1 MTIEE
6 IDELMNKHLQVC
18 GEQDKCVT
26 ILCKAG
32 IFDLRNETT
41 DPGVAFRQFSD
52 EHRFCL
58 ACCVRVGDRTRY
70 RVMGLSREL
79 DASKCG
85 EAFAYLIKHL
95 AESLGTNVE
104 LRIPDRANN

>member
-6 IDELMNKHLQVC
+6 IDELMEAHLQIC
-18 GEQDKCVT
+18 DEQDKCVA
-26 ILCKAG
+26 ILRKAG

-41 DPGVAFRQFSD
+41 DLGITVRQFSD

-58 ACCVRVGDRTRY
+58 ACCVRTGGSVRY
-70 RVMGLSREL
+70 LVMGLSREL
-79 DASKCG
+79 NASKCG
-85 EAFAYLIKHL
+85 EAFACLIKYL

-104 LRIPDRANN
+104 LRIRDRANN